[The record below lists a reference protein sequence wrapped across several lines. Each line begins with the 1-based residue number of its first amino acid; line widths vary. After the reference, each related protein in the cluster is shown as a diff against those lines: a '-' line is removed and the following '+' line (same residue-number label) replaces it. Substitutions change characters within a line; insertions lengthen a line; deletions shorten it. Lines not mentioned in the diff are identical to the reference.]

1 MMLYFSPFD
10 GIGAIHVAAQR
21 HGWSCVGVSEIE
33 PFPSAVVAHRWGFRN
48 FGDITKFR
56 TWSEQTLRD
65 IEVVVGGSRCPSF
78 SQAGKRRSLDDER
91 GKLVL
96 EFADFYHH
104 INRIRRD
111 YGRPPAIALFEN
123 VPGILTPRDNPFG
136 HFVGRLLGVDEAP
149 QTESGTWHNAGFLS
163 SETVRVG
170 WRVLDAQY
178 FAVAQRRRRV
188 FLVAVPCELVERFG
202 DRACPSEILS
212 LRESVVGASPPRRKG
227 RKGKEPARRDPEGS
241 AQCVAVGESER
252 QVIEVP
258 TCVAFH
264 SNARGSQ
271 LPTRTR
277 DTSIADTLT
286 TSQRVAVVV
295 GTSEVAATL
304 TTHCGNGFRGNGTG
318 VATMAIHDGLPR
330 RLTPLECE
338 RAQGFPDGYTQI
350 PYRGKPAADAPRYEA
365 IGNSI
370 AVPVLDLLVRRIT
383 AAFTPDDT
391 PSGSMP
397 TSPGTYQ
404 EPTSRLS
411 PPSDVTP
418 IAPAGKATPCRDDH
432 PWPVGTDPAHGERR
446 QSGTDVRKPG
456 NHERNV
462 K

>member
-1 MMLYFSPFD
+1 MFYFSPFD

-21 HGWSCVGVSEIE
+21 HGWSCVGVSEIA
-33 PFPSAVVAHRWGFRN
+33 PFPSAVVAHHWGFRN
-48 FGDITKFR
+48 FGDITNFR
-56 TWSEQTLRD
+56 SWPEKVLRD
-65 IEVVVGGSRCPSF
+65 IQVVVGGSPCPSF
-78 SQAGKRRSLDDER
+78 SQAGRRRSLDDER

-96 EFADFYHH
+96 EFADFYNK
-104 INRIRRD
+104 INLVRRKH
-111 YGRPPAIALFEN
+111 GRPPAIAIFEN
-123 VPGILTPRDNPFG
+123 VPGILTPRDDPFG
-136 HFVGRLLGVDEAP
+136 HFVGRLLGCDEAP

-163 SETVRVG
+163 SETVRVA

-188 FLVAVPCELVERFG
+188 FLVAVPGELVERFG
-202 DRACPSEILS
+202 ARACPSEILS
-212 LRESVVGASPPRRKG
+212 LRESVVGTVPPCRQG
-227 RKGKEPARRDPEGS
+227 RKGEESARRDPEGS
-241 AQCVAVGESER
+241 AQCPAIGESER
-252 QVIEVP
+252 QAAEVP

-295 GTSEVAATL
+295 GTSEVAGTL

-338 RAQGFPDGYTQI
+338 RLMGLPEDYTLV
-350 PYRGKPAADAPRYEA
+350 PYRNKLASDSDRYEA
-365 IGNSI
+365 IGNTI
-370 AVPVLDLLVRRIT
+370 AVPVLDVLVRRIS

-391 PSGSMP
+391 PPGSMP
-397 TSPGTYQ
+397 TSPGTSH
-404 EPTSRLS
+404 EPKSGLS
-411 PPSDVTP
+411 QSSDVAP
-418 IAPAGKATPCRDDH
+418 VAPAGKATPCRDGR
-432 PWPVGTDPAHGERR
+432 PWPVGTDPAESERR